1 MALVAAHNVNIIHD
15 GATSADSDLGPTT
28 TNTLR
33 VTTATDAT
41 IGLDVTKGAGVVDAD
56 TIRIAVADDTLTRGA
71 GVVTANTARVA
82 IATDSLTRA
91 AGVVDANTIRV
102 AVADDTLTRGAG
114 VVTASTARVAIATDS
129 LTRGAGIVDAFT
141 TRVAIATDTLT
152 RGAGIVDASTVRVA
166 IADDTTVGLEVAL
179 GAGVVTANTVRI
191 AVADD
196 TLTRGAGVVD
206 ASTARVAIADDTLTR
221 GAGVVTASTARVAI
235 ATDSLTRAAGVVD
248 AFTARV
254 AIADDTLTRGAGVVT
269 ASTARVA
276 IATDSLTRAAGV
288 VDAFTARVAIADD
301 TLTRGAGAVT
311 ASTARVAIA
320 TDSLTR
326 AAGVVDAF
334 TARVAIAT
342 DTLTRGAGI
351 VDAST
356 TRVAIATDTLTR
368 AAGNVDASTARV
380 AVATDSLTRN
390 AGNVDAF
397 TTRVALANNTY
408 ANLPR
413 TYLDAYGR
421 LRTSDIET
429 IFDSKQIFDVDPVS
443 WNTAT
448 VGTGSITYSNAEA
461 RSRLAVAAASDT
473 ATRQTYRRFNY
484 QPGKSQLIYMSAV
497 IRVAGVFSSNV
508 TSRIGLFST
517 TNGVFFSYTAG
528 TLNINIRKASADT
541 TVAQASWNMD
551 KFDGTGASGI
561 TIDPTLVQTFVIN
574 FEWYGVGSVWF
585 GFMIGGTL
593 YWCHRVDN
601 ANVATSVYMA
611 TPNLPLCYQ
620 IVCSAAAGS
629 GSMDAICSSINVEG
643 SQSVNSKTCSFARSD
658 FLNADTVGTEYVAIM
673 FRYKSESAAQISIT
687 DVTISVLAT
696 TTDPFLVI
704 VRLVRD
710 TTKIVGFGAQVWTSI
725 VNSPLEGS
733 RPTGAPGSATVTADS
748 LDGTSGRIL
757 RTAYIPDTA
766 SAGTFPARLNSISMG
781 YSIAGVTDVLVIS
794 VIPLGANADIYASLT
809 WTE

>member
-206 ASTARVAIADDTLTR
+206 AS
-221 GAGVVTASTARVAI
+221 
-235 ATDSLTRAAGVVD
+235 
-248 AFTARV
+248 TARV